1 LHVIRVIAVA
11 GGLLAAMVMSAGTA
25 QAAKAPR
32 AQDGHVRVLR
42 HGLSPSPSAR
52 LLLPGKRSAPGRGVG
67 LPSTGG
73 TAYHR
78 P

>member
-1 LHVIRVIAVA
+1 LQVIRVIAVT

-25 QAAKAPR
+25 QAAKEPR
-32 AQDGHVRVLR
+32 GRDAHARVMR
-42 HGLSPSPSAR
+42 AGLSPSPSAR
-52 LLLPGKRSAPGRGVG
+52 LLLPGRRSAPGIGA
-67 LPSTGG
+67 PATGG